1 MFSSRSVQIAAVF
14 SDVFGQA
21 LPNLCRSFYNETKAE
36 MFFSVFAVALLAEG
50 VDRNYDNKSDHTY
63 TVASPSSR
71 RAWIEICSRA
81 ERCRAKRVA
90 LLAEG
95 VDRNPKRGAHY
106 AKRRVAL
113 LAEGVDRNT
122 AAQSMEFACEQS
134 PSSRRAWI
142 EITAPSSRTRCAP
155 VALLA
160 EGVDRNIRTYIQ
172 YVDGPVVA
180 LLAEGVDRNI
190 CAASSTL
197 TSSVALLAE
206 GVDRNRFPSGFHRA
220 GHVAL
225 LAEGVDRNSR

>member
-36 MFFSVFAVALLAEG
+36 MFFSVFA
-50 VDRNYDNKSDHTY
+50 
-63 TVASPSSR
+63 
-71 RAWIEICSRA
+71 
-81 ERCRAKRVA
+81 
-90 LLAEG
+90 
-95 VDRNPKRGAHY
+95 
-106 AKRRVAL
+106 
-113 LAEGVDRNT
+113 
-122 AAQSMEFACEQS
+122 
-134 PSSRRAWI
+134 
-142 EITAPSSRTRCAP
+142 
-155 VALLA
+155 
-160 EGVDRNIRTYIQ
+160 
-172 YVDGPVVA
+172 VA